1 MIHIVKGFGVVDITK
16 VDVFLELSS
25 FLCDLGN
32 VRSLISGLSGATLGI
47 TDKMEATA
55 PATSPLSAG
64 MDLG

>member
-32 VRSLISGLSGATLGI
+32 VGSLISGLSGATLGI
-47 TDKMEATA
+47 TDKMEAWPPT
-55 PATSPLSAG
+55 PSPHPAG
-64 MDLG
+64 MVLG